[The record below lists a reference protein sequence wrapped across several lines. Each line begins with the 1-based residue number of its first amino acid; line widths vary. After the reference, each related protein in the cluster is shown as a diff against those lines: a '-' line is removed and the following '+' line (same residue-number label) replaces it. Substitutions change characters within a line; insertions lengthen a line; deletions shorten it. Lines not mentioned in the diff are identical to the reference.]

1 MAQLKF
7 DPRSYAAIVARV
19 PTGGMTIGN
28 NTRATADT
36 REARVTL
43 HGSTVARFRRTA
55 DPLHVSRWRADD
67 GDGIAMFDV
76 MATLDTCGWH
86 TPTTLDRLQQMIPE
100 YAPTGLRLSLS
111 RGQAYADMGD
121 GFRVPFDRLHFTTAG
136 EVIAYHEARP
146 TRVA

>member
-1 MAQLKF
+1 MARLKF
-7 DPRSYAAIVARV
+7 DPRSYAAIAARV
-19 PTGGMTIGN
+19 PTGEMTIGN
-28 NTRATADT
+28 NTRATAGS

-43 HGSTVARFRRTA
+43 HGNTIATFRRVA
-55 DPLHVSRWRADD
+55 DTLYIPKWGLHEIGRSA
-67 GDGIAMFDV
+67 FLV

-111 RGQAYADMGD
+111 RGQSYADMGD
-121 GFRVPFDRLHFTTAG
+121 GFRVTFDRLHFTTAG